1 MFIAI
6 NTFRQKIDLWDFPG
20 GQVVKKLPFNEGDMG
35 SITSWRIKILHESET
50 ALQQEITPATTKDRW
65 SQRKK
70 ERKKEISNKKHNF
83 VF

>member
-35 SITSWRIKILHESET
+35 SITS
-50 ALQQEITPATTKDRW
+50 
-65 SQRKK
+65 
-70 ERKKEISNKKHNF
+70 
-83 VF
+83 